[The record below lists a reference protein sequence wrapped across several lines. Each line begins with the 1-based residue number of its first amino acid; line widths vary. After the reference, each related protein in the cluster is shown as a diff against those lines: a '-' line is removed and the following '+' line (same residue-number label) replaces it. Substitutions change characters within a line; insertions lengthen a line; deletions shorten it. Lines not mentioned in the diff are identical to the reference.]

1 MIYFPI
7 QFIQSL
13 GLVRIVIN
21 SLSNLNIQ
29 FFVTCFYDFISFKKQ
44 ISLWVLFFRSPDLW
58 VPENTQKFLTW
69 KDEEG
74 ESCVAMHKAMLT
86 NNQWSQLGDKE
97 FQDWMLVRKK
107 FHGSRMLALD
117 LKVGKLFVHA
127 QYFIDYKEYL
137 ASIFHTSAMGRYI

>member
-7 QFIQSL
+7 QFIHSL
-13 GLVRIVIN
+13 GLVRMVFN
-21 SLSNLNIQ
+21 SSFNLNIQ

-74 ESCVAMHKAMLT
+74 ESCVATHKAMLT
-86 NNQWSQLGDKE
+86 NNQWSQLGDKN

-107 FHGSRMLALD
+107 FHGCRTLALD
-117 LKVGKLFVHA
+117 LKVGKPFFLLVHA
-127 QYFIDYKEYL
+127 QSFNDYKL
-137 ASIFHTSAMGRYI
+137 SGARYWLFSSL